1 MNKINEVLI
10 GSNNK
15 GKFKE
20 ISDLL
25 PKKLKKFHRMNLKL
39 GAQKKMAKLLLK
51 MQK

>member
-1 MNKINEVLI
+1 MKKIKEILI

-25 PKKLKKFHRMNLKL
+25 PNEIKKISPKTW
-39 GAQKKMAKLLLK
+39 
-51 MQK
+51 